1 VSERHGIEK
10 EDRMAAHRQ
19 LDGNVSASAARKIRT
34 RRTITSLELM
44 GDGSEVI
51 IEHAG
56 EEYRLSITKQSKLI
70 LTK

>member
-1 VSERHGIEK
+1 MAFEM
-10 EDRMAAHRQ
+10 EDRMAAHLQ
-19 LDGNVSASAARKIRT
+19 FDGNVSAKGAHKKRT

-56 EEYRLSITKQSKLI
+56 EEYRLSITKQAKLI

>member
-1 VSERHGIEK
+1 
-10 EDRMAAHRQ
+10 MAAHLQ
-19 LDGNVSASAARKIRT
+19 FDGNVSTKGAHKKRT
-34 RRTITSLELM
+34 RRIITSFELM